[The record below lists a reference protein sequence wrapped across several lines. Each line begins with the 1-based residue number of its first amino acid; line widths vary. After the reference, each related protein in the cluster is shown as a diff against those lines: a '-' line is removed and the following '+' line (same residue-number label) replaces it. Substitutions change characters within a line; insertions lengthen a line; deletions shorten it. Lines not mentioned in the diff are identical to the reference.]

1 VTTSPGVVVVG
12 ASAAGLSTAEGL
24 RRSGYDGPLTL
35 VGDEPHLPYDRPPLS
50 KQLLAG
56 QWPAERLW
64 LRSPQDYTDLDL
76 RLRLGVPARSLRTSA
91 HLLHLA
97 DGSRLAY
104 DTLVV
109 ATGARARTP
118 DGSAAGAGTHVL
130 RTLEDALALRD
141 ELTGHPRLVIV
152 GGGFVGAEAA
162 AVARALDCEVTLVTS
177 GDAPLTDALGDTVA
191 QVLAEVH
198 REHGVRLV
206 TGSRAVEVLRERG
219 RTVGVRLATGRVVP
233 ADAVLAGVG
242 ARPNTEWLAGS
253 GVPVG
258 DGVDCDVCLY
268 AGDDVWAAGD
278 VASWPDPGSGCVSN
292 TAPTPPSRATPS
304 PGTSSPAGPRRPP
317 SAPCPTSGPTSTASG
332 YRCTGVRA
340 APLPSTSSTAA
351 RGSGGSPPCTSAT
364 GMSSVPWASACSA
377 RCAPCG
383 TWWPP
388 TRPGLRR
395 TWERPSS
402 TGGDDDAAEV
412 TRRPD
417 AL

>member
-1 VTTSPGVVVVG
+1 MTTSPGVVVVG
-12 ASAAGLSTAEGL
+12 ASAAGLSAAEGL
-24 RRSGYDGPLTL
+24 RRSGYDGPVTL

-56 QWPAERLW
+56 EWPPERLS
-64 LRSPQDYTDLDL
+64 LRSARDFTDLDL
-76 RLRLGVPARSLRTSA
+76 RLRLGVPAVSLRTSA

-97 DGSRLAY
+97 DGSRLPY

-109 ATGARARTP
+109 ATGVRARTP
-118 DGSAAGAGTHVL
+118 DGAAAGAGTHVL
-130 RTLEDALALRD
+130 RTLEDALALRE
-141 ELTGHPRLVIV
+141 ELSGHPRLVIV
-152 GGGFVGAEAA
+152 GGGFVGVEAA
-162 AVARALDCEVTLVTS
+162 AVARALDCEVTLVTG
-177 GDAPLTDALGDTVA
+177 GDAPLTDVLGETVA

-278 VASWPDPGSGCVSN
+278 VASWPDAVSGERLRVEHRIN
-292 TAPTPPSRATPS
+292 ATEQGQAVARNILAGRA
-304 PGTSSPAGPRRPP
+304 
-317 SAPCPTSGPTSTASG
+317 
-332 YRCTGVRA
+332 
-340 APLPSTSSTAA
+340 
-351 RGSGGSPPCTSAT
+351 SAT
-364 GMSSVPWASACSA
+364 AFRTVPYFWSDQY
-377 RCAPCG
+377 
-383 TWWPP
+383 
-388 TRPGLRR
+388 GLRVQVYGR
-395 TWERPSS
+395 TRGADAVHVVDGSTRQRRFTAVYVRDGHVVGALGIGMFRPLRALRELV
-402 TGGDDDAAEV
+402 AAHAPWPAPHAEAAV
-412 TRRPD
+412 LDRRG
-417 AL
+417 